1 MKRYYSPS
9 LDRGVLDAEQSHHCA
24 QVMRQGVGELFAV
37 FDGQGIEA
45 KARITE
51 ISRDEVKFQILAKA
65 ASTKATHPVWLAQ
78 ALTKPKSMDLILQKA
93 TELGVSELAPLQSDH
108 SIAQIDE
115 EKAEAKVEKWQKLT
129 IEAAKQCG
137 QNWLPVVH
145 APRSPKDFVAA
156 IPRGAVKLIA
166 SLQPEAQP
174 LKTALREQLK
184 NLKIGTPIVVMIGP
198 EGDFTPAEIGMA
210 RAAGFIPVSLGKI
223 ILRAETAAFF
233 VLSAIAYELMD
244 DTL

>member
-9 LDRGVLDAEQSHHCA
+9 LDKGTLDAEQSHHCA
-24 QVMRQGVGELFAV
+24 QVMRQNVGDHFGV
-37 FDGQGIEA
+37 FDGHGNEA

-51 ISRDEVKFQILAKA
+51 IAKDGVKFTVLAKA
-65 ASTKATHPVWLAQ
+65 ASPRPAHPVWLAQ
-78 ALTKPKSMDLILQKA
+78 ALTKAKSMDLIIEKA

-108 SIAQIDE
+108 SVAHVDE

-145 APRSPKDFVAA
+145 PPQAPKDFFTA
-156 IPRGAVKLIA
+156 IPRGAVKFIA
-166 SLQPEAQP
+166 SLQHEARP
-174 LKTALREQLK
+174 LKAALREHLL
-184 NLKIGTPIVVMIGP
+184 NLKPGTPIVVMIGP
-198 EGDFTPAEIGMA
+198 EGDFTPAEIGQA
-210 RAAGFIPVSLGKI
+210 RSAGFIPVSLGKI

-233 VLSAIAYELMD
+233 ALSAIAYEL
-244 DTL
+244 TE

>member
-1 MKRYYSPS
+1 MKRYYSS
-9 LDRGVLDAEQSHHCA
+9 SIDHGLLDAEQSHHCA
-24 QVMRQGVGELFAV
+24 QVMRQEVGDLFAV
-37 FDGQGIEA
+37 FDGQGVEA
-45 KARITE
+45 KAKITE
-51 ISRDEVKFQILAKA
+51 ISRDEVKFKVLAKA
-65 ASTKATHPVWLAQ
+65 TSLRTAHPVWLAQ

-108 SIAQIDE
+108 SVAQVDE

-145 APRSPKDFVAA
+145 PPQAPKDFVAA

-166 SLQPEAQP
+166 SLQPEARP
-174 LKTALREQLK
+174 LKTALKEQLQG
-184 NLKIGTPIVVMIGP
+184 LKPGTPIVVMIGP
-198 EGDFTPAEIGMA
+198 EGDFTPAEIGSA
-210 RAAGFIPVSLGKI
+210 RAAGFLPVSLGKI

-233 VLSAIAYELMD
+233 VLSAIAYELME
-244 DTL
+244 